1 MTIRIFKNEFIACTI
16 FLMGSKR
23 LKFNKMKKISSHGKT
38 IISPVLTMF
47 QKGVTRD
54 AATSKFKQS
63 YKLLE

>member
-1 MTIRIFKNEFIACTI
+1 
-16 FLMGSKR
+16 MGSKR